1 MVYTKNKAIRRCEY
15 KRKTSNCLYTRMV
28 REYSSYSREETTPIY
43 DTEEMPVDYFYRIY
57 ADNAAN
63 NNDIDEML
71 YWTTE
76 TITI

>member
-28 REYSSYSREETTPIY
+28 REYPSYSREETTPIY
-43 DTEEMPVDYFYRIY
+43 DTEGMPVDYFYRTY
-57 ADNAAN
+57 AYNTAN
-63 NNDIDEML
+63 NNDIDEMF